1 MISKDT
7 TRKIMALLVL
17 ILLAGLVV
25 PPVSADYW
33 ENLTSI
39 NTTSWHDMT
48 HNITLM
54 RDVTIP
60 ANLNTAITASSSNIT
75 LTKSQIL
82 DATLVNTTMVL
93 SATALN
99 FTALSGNGTVIMN
112 NGTAVPFYNLTASYT
127 EIFGDTQSLNFT
139 TAGAGTY
146 LITANVRENTSVV
159 APQQLSVFTE
169 YALCDGTGTAIV
181 TDSERMG
188 SRVQDT
194 GNFSAVA
201 RSFSWIYTNST
212 GSTNVAL
219 CGKIS
224 AEVAGRYGIASD
236 GDGRSVLNYIKLA

>member
-1 MISKDT
+1 MISKGT
-7 TRKIMALLVL
+7 SRKIMALLALV
-17 ILLAGLVV
+17 LLAGLVV

-48 HNITLM
+48 HNITHM

-60 ANLNTAITASSSNIT
+60 A
-75 LTKSQIL
+75 
-82 DATLVNTTMVL
+82 
-93 SATALN
+93 
-99 FTALSGNGTVIMN
+99 LSGNGSVVMN
-112 NGTAVPFYNLTASYT
+112 NGTADPYYNLTTSFT
-127 EIFGDTQSLNFT
+127 RITVTGSQSLNFT
-139 TAGAGTY
+139 TAGAGSY
-146 LITANVRENTSVV
+146 MVTANVRENTTVA

-169 YALCDGTGTAIV
+169 YALCDNNGTAIV
-181 TDSERMG
+181 TNSERMG

-201 RSFSWIYTNST
+201 RSFSWIYSNST

-236 GDGRSVLNYIKLA
+236 EYGRSVLNYIKLA